1 MKPKELA
8 TSMIALSHIEFN
20 SNDYYK
26 LMIGWDNGVL
36 ECSLLSKVRFGD
48 KKTEYHS
55 ILNEKDF
62 DLRGGV
68 ETPLLSSSSHGSK
81 RLDYIIRPSHNI
93 DIFHSKVVDG
103 INRCIKV
110 YEKQLKTELD
120 QTLKSIALIKQQK

>member
-1 MKPKELA
+1 MKPSELA

-26 LMIGWDNGVL
+26 LSIGWEHGVL
-36 ECSLLSKVRFGD
+36 ECRLLSKVRFGD

-55 ILNEKDF
+55 THSEKDF
-62 DLRGGV
+62 RAV
-68 ETPLLSSSSHGSK
+68 EEPMLSSSSHGCK

-93 DIFHSKVVDG
+93 DVFHTKVVDG
-103 INRCIKV
+103 IRACMKV
-110 YEKQLKTELD
+110 YEKQLKSELD